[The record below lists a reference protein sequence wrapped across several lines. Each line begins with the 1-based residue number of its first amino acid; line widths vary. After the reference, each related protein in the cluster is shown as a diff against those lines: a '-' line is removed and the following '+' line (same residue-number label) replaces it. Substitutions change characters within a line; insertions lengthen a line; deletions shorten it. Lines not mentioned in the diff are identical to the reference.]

1 MKILCSG
8 RSVEK
13 VSNFQHVVH
22 TSKLEYKDSPPPH
35 KIKTIYSIES
45 DDVFNGEV
53 IRGVI

>member
-1 MKILCSG
+1 M
-8 RSVEK
+8 EK

-53 IRGVI
+53 IRGVIWK